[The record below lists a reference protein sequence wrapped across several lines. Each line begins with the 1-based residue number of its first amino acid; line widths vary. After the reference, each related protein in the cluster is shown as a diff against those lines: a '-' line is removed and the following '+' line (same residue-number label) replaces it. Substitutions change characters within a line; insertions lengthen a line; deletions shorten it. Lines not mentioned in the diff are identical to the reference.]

1 MRLIEEI
8 VSKDN
13 LNQAFIQVT
22 RNNGASG
29 IDKMTCSEAKEYL
42 KSMVKTWSIKS

>member
-13 LNQAFIQVT
+13 LNQAFLQVT

-29 IDKMTCSEAKEYL
+29 IDEMTCSEAKEYL